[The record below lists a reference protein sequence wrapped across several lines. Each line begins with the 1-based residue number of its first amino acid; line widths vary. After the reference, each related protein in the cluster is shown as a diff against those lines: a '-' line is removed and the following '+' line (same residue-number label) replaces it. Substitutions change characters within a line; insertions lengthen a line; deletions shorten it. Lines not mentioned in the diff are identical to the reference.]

1 MVARYIGIQCHS
13 NRSKWHAREKNYQ
26 HITSE
31 IVKLQQSGTV
41 NKKKLTK
48 KKSKTKNRNRIC
60 FNVA

>member
-1 MVARYIGIQCHS
+1 MVGRYIDIQCHS

-41 NKKKLTK
+41 NNKKINKEK
-48 KKSKTKNRNRIC
+48 KQNKKQK
-60 FNVA
+60 